1 MKKIF
6 TYLIAVAALLVVS
19 SNAKAQDGS
28 SPYLNSTH
36 IYRVTM
42 EDGNNENTTG
52 WVIADDSGTPLD
64 PQPTFAES
72 VVVDTAFLEIT
83 WDDSWATSATEYKI
97 QFTEDDATCST
108 VKEITITIGTND
120 FDVSTSDPDATCNAA
135 DGAINVVGPD
145 TTTSITFT
153 VDMTTSSSFSP
164 DWKFTFTLASTT
176 GATVSNVKVG
186 GTVVTAVTGTYTS
199 PDQNSSSG
207 NGTVD
212 VTLDVTGGI
221 TSIEDMVFTI
231 TSATELSYNS
241 PDKDSNDWGATQ
253 TINALPATSPITT
266 D

>member
-1 MKKIF
+1 MKKIL
-6 TYLIAVAALLVVS
+6 TYLIAIAALLVVS
-19 SNAKAQDGS
+19 VNAKAQDGS

-36 IYRVTM
+36 VYRVTM
-42 EDGNNENTTG
+42 EDGTNNSAS
-52 WVIADDSGTPLD
+52 WVIANDTGTPLAT
-64 PQPTFAES
+64 QPTFTES

-83 WDDSWATSATEYKI
+83 WDDSWASSATDYKI

-108 VKEITITIGTND
+108 VKEITITIGTNE

-164 DWKFTFTLASTT
+164 DWKFTFTLASNS
-176 GATVSNVKVG
+176 GATFANVKVG
-186 GTVVTAVTGTYTS
+186 GSAVTAVAGTYTS
-199 PDQNSSSG
+199 PDQNSTAG
-207 NGTVD
+207 EGTVD
-212 VTLDVTGGI
+212 ITLDVTGGI
-221 TSIEDMVFTI
+221 TSTEDMVLSI

-253 TINALPATSPITT
+253 TINALPATSSITT